1 MPTSA
6 IASIIMK
13 KFIDLYVSLFVE
25 ISEFRRINMHGK
37 NNEFPTL
44 LLISIISYLYL
55 VIILYL
61 LSYLMGFQA
70 GFFLVMGNKYCSLVF
85 LPTSAF
91 MHWWLFFK
99 KHGLGHIQN
108 GAEDMSTG
116 KIFSYRKIG
125 KGIMVLYVTLPFII
139 VFSFLLYKSISG

>member
-1 MPTSA
+1 MRDA
-6 IASIIMK
+6 ILPLIMK

-70 GFFLVMGNKYCSLVF
+70 EFFLVMGNKYCSLVF
-85 LPTSAF
+85 LTTSAF
-91 MHWWLFFK
+91 IHWWLFFK
-99 KHGLGHIQN
+99 KYGLSQISN
-108 GAEDMSTG
+108 DVEDISKG
-116 KIFSYRKIG
+116 KMFFHRKIR
-125 KGIMVLYVTLPFII
+125 KGAMILYVTLPFVIT
-139 VFSFLLYKSISG
+139 FSFLLYKSING